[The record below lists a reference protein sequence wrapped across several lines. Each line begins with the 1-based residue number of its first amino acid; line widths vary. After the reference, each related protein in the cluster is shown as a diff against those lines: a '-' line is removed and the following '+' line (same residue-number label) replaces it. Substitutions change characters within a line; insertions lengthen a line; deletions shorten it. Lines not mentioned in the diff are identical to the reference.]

1 MFLMLSAFDIV
12 ALSALGLVIIATIVV
27 GILNLVK
34 RRKVSN
40 KNPKKGGN

>member
-1 MFLMLSAFDIV
+1 MLLMSAFDIV
-12 ALSALGLVIIATIVV
+12 ALSLLGLVIVALIVV

-40 KNPKKGGN
+40 KNPRKGGK

>member
-1 MFLMLSAFDIV
+1 MLLMLSAFDIV
-12 ALSALGLVIIATIVV
+12 ALSLLGLVIVATIVV

-40 KNPKKGGN
+40 RNPKKGGK

>member
-1 MFLMLSAFDIV
+1 MLLMLSAFDYVAFSLLGFVVV
-12 ALSALGLVIIATIVV
+12 ALIVV

-40 KNPKKGGN
+40 KYPKKGGK

>member
-1 MFLMLSAFDIV
+1 MLLMLSAFDIV
-12 ALSALGLVIIATIVV
+12 ALSLLGLVIVAVIVV

-40 KNPKKGGN
+40 NPKKGGK